1 MSGTPYSTTQRYP
14 LRPAIQ
20 QRTES
25 FLPPHEKEAITSI
38 PVTPGIS
45 QGTYGNPSDGIPT
58 PRGIQLQPGRHD
70 YFPRRPAN
78 RALAQP
84 FGDGVLNGPRQ
95 GELSLSGTVLSATFS
110 LPQLLRYRKGGKW
123 ASLPGH
129 SKPIE
134 DVTDI
139 KQELEHKHHC
149 STHLDSLAY
158 LSSKESPWD
167 HTVIAW
173 TGEIYPVSDDASSL
187 RGQLQESIPAS
198 TTASLGGHSQ
208 GNDDMVSGET
218 YISSNSKAALEEKLY
233 SDHMRTLPV
242 WLADDRDITDGGIKL
257 KQQSRWR
264 RYAEHDLCALFHYKQ
279 RPPTDGRQAEIRWDD
294 YQRMNKAF
302 ADRICQVYKPG
313 DIVVVHDHY
322 LMLLP
327 ELLRQRHPDMHIVFF
342 LESPFPSSELIR
354 CLHRREQI
362 LNGILGSD
370 LICFQAFH
378 FLQHFANSCTRILG
392 YNANKR
398 WVESTRAR
406 VNLTVLPSGINISKI
421 TTLGFSPAVD
431 KMHDELRKLYKGKKV
446 IIGCD
451 PMSRFG
457 GVHKKLQAFECFLD
471 RYPSWRHHVVL
482 VQITSPATM
491 EDDDGDNI
499 LYARQVNDLA
509 SSINQTYGS
518 LDFTPVQIH
527 TQRLSQDEYFAVL
540 RLGDIAV
547 NTCVREGMST
557 TSLEYIACQ
566 RESHGPLIISEFSG
580 TASSLEEAIRINP
593 WDVGQVADEINNAL
607 MMSQERRNRMHRAL
621 YQRVVEGNVQL
632 CVSTMLRR
640 LIKVLKLD
648 ESHSER

>member
-1 MSGTPYSTTQRYP
+1 MSGTPYSTQRH
-14 LRPAIQ
+14 LDRPAVQ

-25 FLPPHEKEAITSI
+25 FLPPHQSEAITSI

-45 QGTYGNPSDGIPT
+45 QGTYGERTDGIPT
-58 PRGIQLQPGRHD
+58 SRGGQHQSGRQD
-70 YFPRRPAN
+70 YFPQRLTNTIPIRPSAVSP
-78 RALAQP
+78 LD
-84 FGDGVLNGPRQ
+84 DGTLPRSRH
-95 GELSLSGTVLSATFS
+95 GEVALSGTVLSATFT

-123 ASLPGH
+123 
-129 SKPIE
+129 
-134 DVTDI
+134 
-139 KQELEHKHHC
+139 ELEHKFHC

-173 TGEIYPVSDDASSL
+173 TGEIYAVSDDASSSQE
-187 RGQLQESIPAS
+187 QLQESIPAS
-198 TTASLGGHSQ
+198 TTTSLGGHAQ
-208 GNDDMVSGET
+208 GDEDMVAGET
-218 YISSNSKAALEEKLY
+218 YISPKSKALLEEKLY
-233 SDHMRTLPV
+233 NDHIRTLPV
-242 WLADDRDITDGGIKL
+242 WLADDCDATDGGIKL

-264 RYAEHDLCALFHYKQ
+264 RYAEQDLCALFHYKQ
-279 RPPTDGRQAEIRWDD
+279 RPPTDGRQADIRWDD
-294 YQRMNKAF
+294 YRRMNEAF
-302 ADRICQVYKPG
+302 ADRVCQAYKPG
-313 DIVVVHDHY
+313 DMVVVHDYY

-342 LESPFPSSELIR
+342 LESPFPTSELIR

-362 LNGILGSD
+362 LKGVLGSN
-370 LICFQAFH
+370 LVCFQAFH
-378 FLQHFANSCTRILG
+378 YLQHFANSCSRILG
-392 YNANKR
+392 YTANSK

-406 VNLTVLPSGINISKI
+406 VHLTVLPSGINISKI
-421 TTLGFSPAVD
+421 TKLAFSAPVD
-431 KMHDELRKLYKGKKV
+431 KQYDELRKLYKGKKV
-446 IIGCD
+446 IIACD

-457 GVHKKLQAFECFLD
+457 GVDKKLQAFKCFLE

-491 EDDDGDNI
+491 EDNDGDNI
-499 LYARQVNDLA
+499 IYARQVNDLA

-540 RLGDIAV
+540 RLGDVAV

-557 TSLEYIACQ
+557 TSLEYVACQ
-566 RESHGPLIISEFSG
+566 QDGRGPLIISEFSG

-607 MMSQERRNRMHRAL
+607 TMPQDRRNRTHRAL

-632 CVSTMLRR
+632 CVSSMLRR
-640 LIKVLKLD
+640 LIKVLKLSD
-648 ESHSER
+648 GSRGTSNGNLLV

>member
-1 MSGTPYSTTQRYP
+1 MSGTPYSTQRLP
-14 LRPAIQ
+14 NRPAVQ

-25 FLPPHEKEAITSI
+25 FLPPHESEAITSI

-45 QGTYGNPSDGIPT
+45 QGTYGDPNDGIPT
-58 PRGIQLQPGRHD
+58 PMGIPTPRVIQSQPGRQE

-78 RALAQP
+78 KALAQSSAVPP
-84 FGDGVLNGPRQ
+84 FGDGILTGSGQ
-95 GELSLSGTVLSATFS
+95 GEVFLSGTVLSATFT

-123 ASLPGH
+123 
-129 SKPIE
+129 
-134 DVTDI
+134 
-139 KQELEHKHHC
+139 ELEHKHHC

-173 TGEIYPVSDDASSL
+173 TGEIYPVSDDASSSHE
-187 RGQLQESIPAS
+187 QLQESIP
-198 TTASLGGHSQ
+198 
-208 GNDDMVSGET
+208 T
-218 YISSNSKAALEEKLY
+218 YISRNSKAALEEKLY
-233 SDHMRTLPV
+233 NDHIRTLPV
-242 WLADDRDITDGGIKL
+242 WLADDCDIKDGGIKL

-279 RPPTDGRQAEIRWDD
+279 RPPTDGRQADIRWDD
-294 YQRMNKAF
+294 YHRTNKAF
-302 ADRICQVYKPG
+302 ADRICEVYKPG

-392 YNANKR
+392 YTANKG
-398 WVESTRAR
+398 WVESTRGR
-406 VNLTVLPSGINISKI
+406 VHLTVLPSGINISKI

-431 KMHDELRKLYKGKKV
+431 KMHEELRKLHKGKKV

-482 VQITSPATM
+482 VQITSPATV

-557 TSLEYIACQ
+557 TSLEYVACQ

-593 WDVGQVADEINNAL
+593 WDVGQVADEMNNAL
-607 MMSQERRNRMHRAL
+607 KMSQKQRNRMHRAL

-648 ESHSER
+648 ESHSNR